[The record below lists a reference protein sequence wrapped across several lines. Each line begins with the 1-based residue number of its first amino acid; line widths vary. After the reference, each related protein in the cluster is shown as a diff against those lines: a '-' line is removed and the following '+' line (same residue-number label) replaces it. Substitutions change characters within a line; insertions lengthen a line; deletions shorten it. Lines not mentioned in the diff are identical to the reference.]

1 MQPEDLGEGKLIDI
15 SEESGYDAKNE
26 YVLDG
31 VTLAKNVTAEEL
43 SEVFPNTDIAEDKRL
58 GDNLYLERRK
68 TIYQGTEKML
78 MFI

>member
-43 SEVFPNTDIAEDKRL
+43 LEVFPNTDIAEDERL
-58 GDNLYLERRK
+58 GDNLERRT